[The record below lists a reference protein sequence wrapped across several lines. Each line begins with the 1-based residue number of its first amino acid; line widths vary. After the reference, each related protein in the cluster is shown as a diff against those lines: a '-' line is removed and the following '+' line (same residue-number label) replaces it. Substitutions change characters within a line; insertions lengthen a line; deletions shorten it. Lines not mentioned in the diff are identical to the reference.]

1 MAAAYSEL
9 PGKCLLVL
17 QSASCGQAEGSGSG
31 GGEVEV
37 VDSRQVG
44 LGEEGYLPAGVAV
57 LRAGGLARTYS
68 SISLA
73 GFTLLSAGSTSEA
86 GTPQVPPGHT
96 PPHIT
101 PPCRRLHGGRARG
114 ADLQQRRGHP
124 GRHRHQLQQ
133 VGHPALPPAHRLEI
147 QVSSMMMMIMMMI
160 IMMMTVAMLSTLLA
174 SSLWSWC
181 SASCPDC
188 PPSSAWRPP
197 SREVRI
203 LNIVNQNSF
212 SKSVISAIHTL
223 F

>member
-44 LGEEGYLPAGVAV
+44 LGEEGYLPAGAAV

-86 GTPQVPPGHT
+86 PPAPGS
-96 PPHIT
+96 PPTHHSPLQAPSRWPCPRCRPT
-101 PPCRRLHGGRARG
+101 AAPWSSRASPSPTTTSGPPC
-114 ADLQQRRGHP
+114 P
-124 GRHRHQLQQ
+124 TSSS
-133 VGHPALPPAHRLEI
+133 PAGDTGVKHDDDDYDNNDDDRSDA
-147 QVSSMMMMIMMMI
+147 
-160 IMMMTVAMLSTLLA
+160 
-174 SSLWSWC
+174 
-181 SASCPDC
+181 
-188 PPSSAWRPP
+188 
-197 SREVRI
+197 
-203 LNIVNQNSF
+203 LNIVGLIALVLVLSQLPRLSSLLSLAPTVKRSENTE
-212 SKSVISAIHTL
+212 HR
-223 F
+223 

>member
-1 MAAAYSEL
+1 MLVAAAYSEL

-86 GTPQVPPGHT
+86 GAPWPRVSPHT
-96 PPHIT
+96 SLP
-101 PPCRRLHGGRARG
+101 LAG
-114 ADLQQRRGHP
+114 AF
-124 GRHRHQLQQ
+124 
-133 VGHPALPPAHRLEI
+133 
-147 QVSSMMMMIMMMI
+147 
-160 IMMMTVAMLSTLLA
+160 TVAVPAVQTY
-174 SSLWSWC
+174 
-181 SASCPDC
+181 
-188 PPSSAWRPP
+188 SSAVVIPGVTVTNYNKWATLPYLQLTGWRY
-197 SREVRI
+197 RC
-203 LNIVNQNSF
+203 Q
-212 SKSVISAIHTL
+212 A
-223 F
+223 

>member
-31 GGEVEV
+31 GGEVEI

-44 LGEEGYLPAGVAV
+44 LGEEGYFPAGAAV

-73 GFTLLSAGSTSEA
+73 GFTLLSSGSTSEA
-86 GTPQVPPGHT
+86 GHQAPPRHT
-96 PPHIT
+96 PHIT
-101 PPCRRLHGGRARG
+101 PSCRRLHRGRARR

-124 GRHRHQLQQ
+124 WRHRHQLQQ

-147 QVSSMMMMIMMMI
+147 QVSITMIMMMMIR
-160 IMMMTVAMLSTLLA
+160 IMMMTVATPSTLLA
-174 SSLWSWC
+174 SS
-181 SASCPDC
+181 P
-188 PPSSAWRPP
+188 
-197 SREVRI
+197 
-203 LNIVNQNSF
+203 
-212 SKSVISAIHTL
+212 
-223 F
+223 

>member
-31 GGEVEV
+31 GGEVEI

-44 LGEEGYLPAGVAV
+44 LGEEGYFPAGAAV

-73 GFTLLSAGSTSEA
+73 GFTLLSSGSTSEA
-86 GTPQVPPGHT
+86 GHQAPPRHT
-96 PPHIT
+96 PHTT
-101 PPCRRLHGGRARG
+101 PPCRRLHRGRARR

-124 GRHRHQLQQ
+124 WRHRHQLQQ

-147 QVSSMMMMIMMMI
+147 QVSIMMMMMMIMMMMVMI
-160 IMMMTVAMLSTLLA
+160 IMMTVATPSTLLA
-174 SSLWSWC
+174 SSL
-181 SASCPDC
+181 
-188 PPSSAWRPP
+188 
-197 SREVRI
+197 
-203 LNIVNQNSF
+203 
-212 SKSVISAIHTL
+212 
-223 F
+223 

>member
-1 MAAAYSEL
+1 MLVAAAYSEL

-86 GTPQVPPGHT
+86 GTPQEARVT
-96 PPHIT
+96 PPHT
-101 PPCRRLHGGRARG
+101 SLPLAG
-114 ADLQQRRGHP
+114 AF
-124 GRHRHQLQQ
+124 
-133 VGHPALPPAHRLEI
+133 
-147 QVSSMMMMIMMMI
+147 
-160 IMMMTVAMLSTLLA
+160 TVAVPAVQTY
-174 SSLWSWC
+174 
-181 SASCPDC
+181 
-188 PPSSAWRPP
+188 SSAVVIPGVTVTNYNKWATLPYLQLTGWRY
-197 SREVRI
+197 RC
-203 LNIVNQNSF
+203 Q
-212 SKSVISAIHTL
+212 A
-223 F
+223 

>member
-44 LGEEGYLPAGVAV
+44 LGEEGYLPAGAAV
-57 LRAGGLARTYS
+57 LRAGLLARTYS

-147 QVSSMMMMIMMMI
+147 QVSSMMMMIMM
-160 IMMMTVAMLSTLLA
+160 IMMMMMHRSDA
-174 SSLWSWC
+174 
-181 SASCPDC
+181 
-188 PPSSAWRPP
+188 
-197 SREVRI
+197 
-203 LNIVNQNSF
+203 LNIVGLIALVLVLSQLPRLSSLLSLAPTVKRSENTE
-212 SKSVISAIHTL
+212 HR
-223 F
+223 